1 VSRVA
6 PDGGWSDPRGSRRAV
21 VSRLAGV
28 YRRAHVLL
36 LGIAAL
42 MGALA
47 ILAAALL
54 DKRLADP
61 DGFLGP
67 SWLRLPLLVG
77 GAFLA
82 DLLPRT
88 LWISRGRPRA
98 MPTVFVERVRTHWS
112 RERVVLVVMGVVCFY
127 ITYVS
132 YRNLKSFLP
141 FVMGETKYDRELH
154 LVDRALLFGHDPAIL
169 LHNLLGTGFSAHF
182 LSYIYLWF
190 LPLVPLALTAWL
202 VWSRNLGFGYWFAT
216 SQCIAWT
223 LGTLSYYALP
233 TLGPGFAYSW
243 IYEGLPDTPASSLM
257 RSLAYSRDNVLH
269 VGVEGAVQSVAGF
282 ASLHCAITLLVALM
296 VQYTL
301 RSKVLKWVFWVNF
314 VLTLFATVYF
324 GWHYISD
331 DVAGIMIALIAFY
344 VGGIASGQTFDR
356 SQPASAPE
364 PEAEPA
370 GVTPAPVPV
379 DRD

>member
-1 VSRVA
+1 M
-6 PDGGWSDPRGSRRAV
+6 
-21 VSRLAGV
+21 
-28 YRRAHVLL
+28 YRRAYALL
-36 LGIAAL
+36 IGIAAV

-47 ILAAALL
+47 ILAAAML
-54 DKRLADP
+54 DKSLADP

-67 SWLRLPLLVG
+67 SWARLPLLVG

-88 LWISRGRPRA
+88 LWRSRLRPVD
-98 MPTVFVERVRTHWS
+98 MPAVFRERVRTHWT
-112 RERVVLVVMGVVCFY
+112 RERVTLVVMGVVCFY

-141 FVMGETKYDRELH
+141 FVMGDTKYDRELH
-154 LVDRALLFGHDPAIL
+154 LVDRALLFGHDPAIA
-169 LHNLLGTGFSAHF
+169 LHNLLGTGASAHF

-202 VWSRNLGFGYWFAT
+202 VWSRNITFGYWFAT
-216 SQCIAWT
+216 SQCIAWS

-233 TLGPGFAYSW
+233 TLGPGFQYPW
-243 IYEGLPDTPASSLM
+243 LYEGLPDTPASSLM
-257 RSLAYSRDNVLH
+257 RSLFYSRDH
-269 VGVEGAVQSVAGF
+269 VIHSGLEGAVQSVAGF

-296 VQYTL
+296 VQFTL

-314 VLTLFATVYF
+314 VFTLFATIYF

-331 DVAGIMIALIAFY
+331 DVAGIMIALISFY
-344 VGGIASGQTFDR
+344 VGGVASGQRFD
-356 SQPASAPE
+356 QHGLASHPTSTTSA
-364 PEAEPA
+364 
-370 GVTPAPVPV
+370 VPV
-379 DRD
+379 DLD